1 MSELRKAAQ
10 QAIEAI
16 GTIRKLINM
25 HGEFWLVDSLKCHE
39 AADALRRALA
49 EPEVIADKRKPLTDA
64 EISALDNLPS
74 YPSDAEVMKF
84 ARRIERAHGIG
95 INDEL

>member
-1 MSELRKAAQ
+1 MNLRHAAERALDEMLRVSAAGIFEGELD
-10 QAIEAI
+10 EAI
-16 GTIRKLINM
+16 L
-25 HGEFWLVDSLKCHE
+25 
-39 AADALRRALA
+39 ALQEALA
-49 EPEVIADKRKPLTDA
+49 ASESGYQHILTKPLTDA

-95 INDEL
+95 EQT

>member
-1 MSELRKAAQ
+1 MNLRHAAEQALDEMLRVSAAGIFEGELD
-10 QAIEAI
+10 EAI
-16 GTIRKLINM
+16 L
-25 HGEFWLVDSLKCHE
+25 
-39 AADALRRALA
+39 ALQEALA
-49 EPEVIADKRKPLTDA
+49 TSDAGYQHILTKPLTDA

-95 INDEL
+95 EQHGS